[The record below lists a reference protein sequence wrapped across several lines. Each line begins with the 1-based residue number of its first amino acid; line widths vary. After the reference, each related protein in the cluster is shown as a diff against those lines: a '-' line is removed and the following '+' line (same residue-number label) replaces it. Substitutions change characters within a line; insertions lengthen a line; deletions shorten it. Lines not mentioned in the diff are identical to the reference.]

1 MNTTDVCHIMIDLE
15 TLSTHSNAVILSI
28 GAVLF
33 GLGPRDEPQALYHM
47 GVELDSCMNAGLHI
61 EPSTINWWLNQK
73 DENKNRLLEMK
84 RKSLYK
90 VLDEL
95 LDVIPTK
102 REAPQLYVWGHGSMY
117 DITILENAYKAM
129 RKEIFWSYKNVR
141 DTRTFFDV
149 CDYTYKST
157 GGHDAL
163 DDAMNQARGVREAYR
178 QLFQL

>member
-61 EPSTINWWLNQK
+61 EPSTVNWWLDQK
-73 DENKNRLLEMK
+73 DENKNRLLAMK
-84 RKSLYK
+84 RKSLEV
-90 VLDEL
+90 VLEEL
-95 LDVIPTK
+95 LHVIPTK
-102 REAPQLYVWGHGSMY
+102 REVAQLYVWGHGSAF
-117 DITILENAYKAM
+117 DITILENAYKAI
-129 RKEIFWSYKNVR
+129 RKEMFWNYKNVR
-141 DTRTFFDV
+141 DTRTFFDL
-149 CDYTYKST
+149 CDYTYKSD

-163 DDAMNQARGVREAYR
+163 QDAMNQAIGVREAYK